1 MRLSYLLL
9 FTLLLWSCQTHISP
23 HTKKGQSR
31 INVKSVHTPYYITFF
46 TTNGEVPFYVSWD
59 GKVNYLKIE
68 VELIIRPTS
77 PRINFPIYS
86 NNIFGNN
93 YTVYRQ
99 VYKVNGLNE
108 FGASLNIFQKGDYRV
123 RATIFNKY
131 WSESSSSYF
140 KVD

>member
-77 PRINFPIYS
+77 LRINFTIYS
-86 NNIFGNN
+86 NNIFGN
-93 YTVYRQ
+93 
-99 VYKVNGLNE
+99 K
-108 FGASLNIFQKGDYRV
+108 
-123 RATIFNKY
+123 
-131 WSESSSSYF
+131 
-140 KVD
+140 